1 MQTSVTDDV
10 ELHSV
15 TCFWDFLDNSVWLV
29 LIKFPIWS
37 IQAMISAR
45 FEIMVKLDLRAQE
58 ANNPRFGD
66 QVASKDLAQVRL
78 NSQALM
84 VSLSMNI

>member
-1 MQTSVTDDV
+1 
-10 ELHSV
+10 
-15 TCFWDFLDNSVWLV
+15 
-29 LIKFPIWS
+29 
-37 IQAMISAR
+37 MISAR